1 MTDHGPGLTRDKP
14 LKTKLN
20 GVKKCPGNNV
30 CMQSAGFSPTK
41 FPVFAATAARKSL
54 RFSGKTQNLAMNM
67 SVLFYETIN
76 CFTESNQK
84 ARPVFNT

>member
-1 MTDHGPGLTRDKP
+1 MHAECWVL
-14 LKTKLN
+14 
-20 GVKKCPGNNV
+20 
-30 CMQSAGFSPTK
+30 PTK
-41 FPVFAATAARKSL
+41 IPHFSCNTATAARKSL